1 MKKTMNLPLRKKN
14 VLKSKIR
21 GCKGCRKTRQPR
33 KGEKVMKYTF
43 VNKELRIAE
52 IEIKEIPQRMVKSL
66 QSLDDLIT
74 YYDPAYDILFINAD
88 RKDKDFYEEYITK
101 FFGLNRSERETLV
114 KLLRNDE
121 VAQRTGIVN
130 LVDVVEEVITR
141 RGAVKLERMLNKI
154 PIDEYYQ
161 NMKMLHKI
169 NQIEQV
175 KEFEELNTFMYGY
188 ILGKRA
194 ERKRRKKVQ
203 A

>member
-1 MKKTMNLPLRKKN
+1 
-14 VLKSKIR
+14 
-21 GCKGCRKTRQPR
+21 
-33 KGEKVMKYTF
+33 MKYTF

-66 QSLDDLIT
+66 QSLDDLIA
-74 YYDPAYDILFINAD
+74 YYDPAYDIFFINAD
-88 RKDKDFYEEYITK
+88 RKDKDFYEKYITK
-101 FFGLNRSERETLV
+101 FFGLNRLERETLV
-114 KLLRNDE
+114 KLLSNDE
-121 VAQRTGIVN
+121 VAQRTGIIN
-130 LVDVVEEVITR
+130 LLDVVEEVITR
-141 RGAVKLERMLNKI
+141 REAVKLEGMLNKI